1 MNPNA
6 WWGQGFGFMWII
18 PLLFFVVF
26 LFFIRGLFGQGP
38 GGSNTSTRSE
48 SARKILDELY
58 TRLAQEPDVNF
69 GWGKGKENARQLG
82 YAEAWLNQL
91 PDSVWESAAA
101 VGNPFSLGFIQTG
114 ETVVDIGCGAGAD
127 ACVAAL
133 LVGEEGKV
141 FGFDCTPAMVAKATA
156 NASACGL
163 AQMAVQKAEM
173 AALPLPDTSADIVI
187 SNGAVN
193 LAADKDAVLREV
205 FRILRPAGRLQI
217 ADMVRDPSSTDSSC
231 CEKASWADCVS
242 GTLHPEV
249 FLDTLR
255 SAGFIHTELAGFT
268 VYRTSPGTIGALF
281 RAVKP

>member
-1 MNPNA
+1 MSDCNA
-6 WWGQGFGFMWII
+6 QDGHQDLRAQ
-18 PLLFFVVF
+18 LL
-26 LFFIRGLFGQGP
+26 
-38 GGSNTSTRSE
+38 
-48 SARKILDELY
+48 ELY
-58 TRLAQEPDVNF
+58 TRLAQEPDVSF
-69 GWGKGKENARQLG
+69 SWGKGKENARQLG

-91 PDSVWESAAA
+91 PNCVWESAAA
-101 VGNPFSLGFIQTG
+101 VGNPFGLGFIQAG

-127 ACVAAL
+127 ACIAAL

-163 AQMAVQKAEM
+163 AQMVAQEAEM
-173 AALPLPDTSADIVI
+173 AALPLPDASADIVI

-193 LAADKDAVLREV
+193 LATDKDTVLREV

-242 GTLHPEV
+242 GTLHPDA

-268 VYRTSPGTIGALF
+268 AYRTSPGTIGALF
-281 RAVKP
+281 RAVRP

>member
-1 MNPNA
+1 MSECSSQDSNPDVHT
-6 WWGQGFGFMWII
+6 Q
-18 PLLFFVVF
+18 LL
-26 LFFIRGLFGQGP
+26 
-38 GGSNTSTRSE
+38 
-48 SARKILDELY
+48 ELY
-58 TRLAQEPDVNF
+58 TRLAQEPDLDF

-82 YAEAWLNQL
+82 YTEAWLNQL

-101 VGNPFSLGFIQTG
+101 IGNPFSLGPVQAG

-133 LVGEEGKV
+133 LVGEEGNV
-141 FGFDCTPAMVAKATA
+141 FGFDCTPAMVTKATG

-163 AQMAVQKAEM
+163 AQVIFQKADM
-173 AALPLPDTSADIVI
+173 ATLPLSDTSADIVI
-187 SNGAVN
+187 SNGAIN
-193 LAADKDAVLREV
+193 LTTNKDAVLREA
-205 FRILRPAGRLQI
+205 FRILRRGGRLQI

-231 CEKASWADCVS
+231 TERASWADCVS

-255 SAGFIHTELAGFT
+255 NAGFIHSELAGFT
-268 VYRTSPGTIGALF
+268 GYRTSPDTIGALF